1 MKLKFAVLSLIL
13 LAGCRQ
19 PPPAPLAPYHY
30 DDEPPV
36 IIPFTDEHRYYNDSY
51 RVVPYYYDDYD
62 YDDYYY
68 DDYDDGYNPA
78 VEPPPRHR
86 KHKRWRRRR

>member
-19 PPPAPLAPYHY
+19 LPPAPLAPYHY

-51 RVVPYYYDDYD
+51 RVVPYYYDDD

-78 VEPPPRHR
+78 VEPPPRR
-86 KHKRWRRRR
+86 WKSKRWRRR

>member
-30 DDEPPV
+30 DDEPPA
-36 IIPFTDEHRYYNDSY
+36 IIPFTDEHRYYSDSY
-51 RVVPYYYDDYD
+51 RVVPYYYDDD

-78 VEPPPRHR
+78 VEPPPRR
-86 KHKRWRRRR
+86 WKSKRWRRRR